1 MATITHTIAHNIT
14 HDIAQSFDAI
24 YQPDELPGG
33 MSHIVLHHAGA
44 INASARK
51 TLYRSSD
58 GLSPW
63 RRAELVRPLLPYGIT
78 VCLWLAA
85 WIWVGGEFPEALDVV
100 ASTRYMSDAYNRALR
115 LHNRTVNGRDLVIL
129 RRLRVSSPLRTA
141 CDIACLDDADVES
154 HATQRATVATLMRE
168 CALAPQ
174 TCIHALQ
181 NNPHTMGHPEGV
193 RLFRDM
199 RDEEERLRH
208 IIHDR
213 AKEPPLPSMPTLHPA
228 VMVPA
233 HASLHDKEQGTAH
246 AIQWSEAQEE
256 RWPNTR

>member
-1 MATITHTIAHNIT
+1 MATITHTITHN
-14 HDIAQSFDAI
+14 IAQSCDAV

-44 INASARK
+44 VNASAHK
-51 TLYRSSD
+51 TLYRSCD

-100 ASTRYMSDAYNRALR
+100 APTRYMSDAYHRALR

-141 CDIACLDDADVES
+141 CDIACLDDANVES

-174 TCIHALQ
+174 TCIYALQ

-199 RDEEERLRH
+199 RDEEERLRR

-213 AKEPPLPSMPTLHPA
+213 AEEPTLPSTSAAHPTA
-228 VMVPA
+228 MVPA
-233 HASLHDKEQGTAH
+233 WPHLQDTEQDTVCKV
-246 AIQWSEAQEE
+246 WWPDEQEE
-256 RWPNTR
+256 R